1 MILRILLTLLILTYS
16 PGVLPIPQCFKISK
30 DVTRCESI
38 KAFNGSS
45 KVLVVGDCPNLMALD
60 KTIDFGPWPIVT
72 NVTFDCV
79 VDDFPWSFTDIFP
92 NVRYIHF
99 NECNLTTLPW
109 QSVYAETLKYVDI
122 SGCPMECSCQNQ
134 WMKAD
139 ASFERLKEPFSL
151 KKCLPDCDTGHI
163 SINHSIIIG
172 NAGENITIH
181 SDIEDQFTN
190 RTFKKPYFE
199 WAYAKIR
206 HNYQERI
213 SQRSADL
220 VITNLSREDMGL
232 IGVKCWH
239 CVDYLTTTVELRV
252 NLPVK
257 VEFVEKTKGD
267 TDFLVVQGY
276 PLENISLAITRYLP
290 QVQSNYTETNIVDTE
305 NDAVFFSSLI
315 VRPEKRSIFYQRT
328 YRIFTKDIADG
339 DHLSGDLK
347 FEVCTNGHCDSV
359 EKHVAHLGVIN
370 GTYAEYWELPYKQEI
385 QITFFI
391 LLFIALVFSIC
402 FSIYYRQQ
410 LIVYFSERIMSF
422 RKRISL
428 AQDLRS
434 RRASH
439 ETEETLLRDEIFSL
453 SSEYTNTTITFI
465 DIGTVE
471 IHEMIGKGNFGKVY
485 LGSWEHTGPRSVAV
499 KIIKSVDDGVEKEA
513 RILQD
518 LEHKNIVKLYGIT
531 HNKFNLLLV
540 FELMNQGDL
549 KSYLQK
555 RVPAN
560 CGYLQFPPPLVHDE
574 LKWIIKEITAGLVY
588 LVERQLVHR
597 DLAARNCL
605 VSGDSDMKAANHRQ
619 RPPIT
624 VKISDFG
631 MSRRVYDDHEYY
643 TMANRGALPIRWLPP
658 EAVVTHKFTYMT
670 DIWALGVTM
679 WEILEYGAQ
688 PFDELSNLEVST
700 CRIAGIGMKPQK
712 PDRCPAD
719 LYALMEK
726 CWHQDPAKR
735 ITALEILD
743 DPIFDNVRAGLPYEP
758 APEES
763 VVSTYRSNINRF
775 QDETPAN
782 GNANGHILANGNGH
796 IHPQPNGNA
805 FAHDNN
811 EFVEMQEL

>member
-16 PGVLPIPQCFKISK
+16 PGVLPIPQCSKTSK

-38 KAFNGSS
+38 MAFNGSS

-60 KTIDFGPWPIVT
+60 KTVDFGPWPSVT

-79 VDDFPWSFTDIFP
+79 VDDFPWAFTDIFP

-139 ASFERLKEPFSL
+139 ASFERLKEPLSL

-163 SINHSIIIG
+163 SINHTIIIG

-775 QDETPAN
+775 QDGTPAN
-782 GNANGHILANGNGH
+782 GNANGHLLANGNGH
-796 IHPQPNGNA
+796 IHPQSNGNA